1 MSKKRF
7 IPVSLF
13 SVIVNKS
20 VPMKNRWNIGNLFTS
35 RKTFEDRQV
44 GLRANIRIR
53 EMVGSF
59 WKTLLFCSFNYT
71 TQVILKWMKLLS
83 YYCYLSNVYLS
94 HVTISWQMKLRIT
107 LRIVSLKSNTC
118 SLTSALKNA
127 FSQSNHYL
135 PLE

>member
-44 GLRANIRIR
+44 SLRANIRIR

-71 TQVILKWMKLLS
+71 TQVILK
-83 YYCYLSNVYLS
+83 
-94 HVTISWQMKLRIT
+94 
-107 LRIVSLKSNTC
+107 
-118 SLTSALKNA
+118 
-127 FSQSNHYL
+127 
-135 PLE
+135 